1 MKKTTISIS
10 AFTWNVLKK
19 TLRTKIHS
27 NVFSTKILRSQCMF
41 YTRYM
46 EMKLNVSSFD
56 KNHSMSTSGSN
67 TRALFCMLCS
77 QIVVHSS
84 ILLNWN
90 SVDKRWGAVG
100 WFQKLC
106 CIYLIY
112 ICRLFSFR
120 IYFQKI
126 SSISYRQL
134 SAVSYWQL
142 SSVIVSYRQLLSVIV
157 SYRHPQ
163 QIWIEILHG
172 TTSIYNFLLN
182 FLEHDDIFWK

>member
-1 MKKTTISIS
+1 MSLSNDYKYLNQQEISCKNSINHKKELLFQS
-10 AFTWNVLKK
+10 AFTWNMLKK
-19 TLRTKIHS
+19 NLRRKIHS
-27 NVFSTKILRSQCMF
+27 NIFQQKYWGHNFNCVCTF
-41 YTRYM
+41 YKM

-67 TRALFCMLCS
+67 TRALFCVLCS

-120 IYFQKI
+120 SYFQKI
-126 SSISYRQL
+126 SSVIISYR
-134 SAVSYWQL
+134 
-142 SSVIVSYRQLLSVIV
+142 LLKFMFSKKA
-157 SYRHPQ
+157 
-163 QIWIEILHG
+163 
-172 TTSIYNFLLN
+172 TKIYK
-182 FLEHDDIFWK
+182 IFTGDLTLT